1 MYDNATKV
9 RTVVFAGQ
17 SRLGVRDG
25 NATKLWASALGQGAP
40 LVCGHLI
47 LLAALH
53 GAAQF
58 LHLRGGRKY
67 GK

>member
-1 MYDNATKV
+1 MYDNGTKV
-9 RTVVFAGQ
+9 RTAVFVGQ

-25 NATKLWASALGQGAP
+25 RAAKLWASALGQGAP

-47 LLAALH
+47 LTAALH
-53 GAAQF
+53 GAAQS
-58 LHLRGGRKY
+58 LHLRHGRKY